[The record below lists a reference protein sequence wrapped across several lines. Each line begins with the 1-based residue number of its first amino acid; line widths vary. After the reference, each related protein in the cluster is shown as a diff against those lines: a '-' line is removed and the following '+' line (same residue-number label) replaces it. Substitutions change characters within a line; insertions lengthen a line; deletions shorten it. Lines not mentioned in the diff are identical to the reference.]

1 MKRRLLSSLL
11 VAMTLAVSVPV
22 PVYATD
28 TSSDSTTETEDS
40 TEEEEKKPWYSEAWD
55 WITGGDDEEE
65 GEKLEKTS
73 DKSKRVQTMADIA
86 TILKKAKMG
95 NKKQVAVKAQVVA
108 DVIVTLRGFGLSDS
122 AILGVLVNMMHESQ
136 FNPYII
142 QGQNTTEAM
151 SAFDMTT
158 GYLKI
163 DGKKYNDTIENVAA
177 RYAERDYT
185 VEYSKQTA
193 LNMGIGLCQW
203 TESRKLQLLAVGNHT
218 RSDRKTCIWNLSDT
232 NTNWAISAESLG
244 DFRTWSQ
251 YQPDSNMGRN
261 YSITHLTVPSA
272 PLQMAF
278 LVKGISK
285 DGEDSAEQS
294 ATGGSSE
301 KSFLGGLES
310 DSENVAKWSVQ
321 GGIGDSGWMDNVE
334 VYVEKHPDLAFQ
346 YGGAEEMTFEEFCSL
361 DDPLKAAEAFA
372 AHFERCGDEKRYK
385 SIEKD
390 CELLAPLLDM
400 NTEGLLEA
408 SASYSNAE
416 EVAGVV
422 TSMVS
427 TGFLTNDELA
437 SFSKGAEL
445 NVDAQLL
452 RNAVRESLSQKDLYN
467 LANWE
472 RNVEY
477 DQTDSKLIVLGRRIL
492 IALGIIFEVWGM
504 LIYLAYWFD
513 RLNNFIQIDLLNI
526 LTLGKL
532 RIADSDTEVTFSLRD
547 NSTRS
552 RVKTVNH
559 RAVLFIA
566 ITAIAFGTLIVT
578 GTLFRLLFG
587 VVAFV
592 RKLLK

>member
-11 VAMTLAVSVPV
+11 VAMTLAVSVPA
-22 PVYATD
+22 PVYAAD
-28 TSSDSTTETEDS
+28 TSSDSAVETEDS
-40 TEEEEKKPWYSEAWD
+40 TEGEEKKPWYSEVWD
-55 WITGGDDEEE
+55 WLTGDDEEG

-73 DKSKRVQTMADIA
+73 DKSKRVQTMSDIA
-86 TILKKAKMG
+86 AILKKAKMG
-95 NKKQVAVKAQVVA
+95 NKKQIAVKAQVVA
-108 DVIVTLRGFGLSDS
+108 DIIVTLRGFGLSDS
-122 AILGVLVNMMHESQ
+122 AILGVLVNIMHESQ

-142 QGQNTTEAM
+142 QGQTTTEAM
-151 SAFDMTT
+151 SAFDMNT

-163 DGKKYNDTIENVAA
+163 NGKNYNDTVENVTA

-185 VEYSKQTA
+185 VDYTKQTA

-218 RSDRKTCIWNLSDT
+218 RSDRKTCIWNLSGT
-232 NTNWAISAESLG
+232 NTNWAISEESLG

-285 DGEDSAEQS
+285 DGEGSAEQS
-294 ATGGSSE
+294 ATGGSGE
-301 KSFLGGLES
+301 NSFLGGLES
-310 DSENVAKWSVQ
+310 EDVAKWSVQ
-321 GGIGDSGWMDNVE
+321 GGIGDSGWMDNIE

-390 CELLAPLLDM
+390 CGLLAPLLDLS
-400 NTEGLLEA
+400 TDGLLEA
-408 SASYSNAE
+408 SASYSNTE
-416 EVAGVV
+416 DVAGIV

-427 TGFLTNDELA
+427 TGYLTEDELS

-452 RNAVRESLSQKDLYN
+452 RNAVRESLNQDDIYN

-492 IALGIIFEVWGM
+492 IALGVIFEVWGM

-513 RLNNFIQIDLLNI
+513 RLNNFIPIDLLNI

-532 RIADSDTEVTFSLRD
+532 RIADSDTEVTFSIRD

-578 GTLFRLLFG
+578 GTLFRILFG

>member
-11 VAMTLAVSVPV
+11 VAMALAVSVPV
-22 PVYATD
+22 PAYAAD
-28 TSSDSTTETEDS
+28 TSSDSTEETTEDS
-40 TEEEEKKPWYSEAWD
+40 SEEGEKKAWYNELWD
-55 WITGGDDEEE
+55 WVTGGGDDE

-73 DKSKRVQTMADIA
+73 DKAKRVQTMADIV
-86 TILKKAKMG
+86 TVLKKAKMG
-95 NKKQVAVKAQVVA
+95 NKKQLRVKAQVVA

-122 AILGVLVNMMHESQ
+122 AILGVLVNMKHESQ

-151 SAFDMTT
+151 SAFDLAT

-163 DGKKYNDTIENVAA
+163 NGKDYNDTTDAVTES
-177 RYAERDYT
+177 YAERDYT
-185 VEYSKQTA
+185 VDYSKQTT

-203 TESRKLQLLAVGNHT
+203 TESRKLQLLAVGNHN
-218 RSDRKTCIWNLSDT
+218 RSDRKTCIWNLSGT
-232 NTNWAISAESLG
+232 NTSWAISAESLG
-244 DFRTWSQ
+244 DFRSWSQ
-251 YQPDSNMGRN
+251 YQPDSNTSRN
-261 YSITHLTVPSA
+261 CTITHLTVPSA

-285 DGEDSAEQS
+285 DGEASAEQS
-294 ATGGSSE
+294 TAGSNS
-301 KSFLGGLES
+301 LGGLEKE
-310 DSENVAKWSVQ
+310 SEWVAQ
-321 GGIGDSGWMDNVE
+321 GGIGDSGWMDNID

-346 YGGAEEMTFEEFCSL
+346 YGGAEEMTFEEFCRL

-372 AHFERCGDEKRYK
+372 AHFERCGDEKRYS

-390 CELLAPLLDM
+390 CKVLEPLL
-400 NTEGLLEA
+400 NLESEGLLEA
-408 SASYSNAE
+408 SASYSNE
-416 EVAGVV
+416 EDIAGVV

-427 TGFLTNDELA
+427 TGYLTEDDLS

-445 NVDAQLL
+445 NVEAMLL
-452 RNAVRESLSQKDLYN
+452 RGAVREKLSQEEVYN

-477 DQTDSKLIVLGRRIL
+477 DQTDSKIIVLGRRIL
-492 IALGIIFEVWGM
+492 VAIGIIFEVWGM

-513 RLNNFIQIDLLNI
+513 RLNNFIPIDLLNI
-526 LTLGKL
+526 MTLGKL

-587 VVAFV
+587 VVSFV
-592 RKLLK
+592 RKLIN

>member
-11 VAMTLAVSVPV
+11 VAMTLAVSVPA
-22 PVYATD
+22 PVYAAD

-40 TEEEEKKPWYSEAWD
+40 TEGEEKKPWYSEAWD
-55 WITGGDDEEE
+55 WITGGSDEEE

-73 DKSKRVQTMADIA
+73 DKSKRVQTMSDIA
-86 TILKKAKMG
+86 AILKKAKMG
-95 NKKQVAVKAQVVA
+95 NKKQIAVKAQVVA
-108 DVIVTLRGFGLSDS
+108 DIIVTLRGFGLSDS
-122 AILGVLVNMMHESQ
+122 AILGVLVNIMHESQ

-142 QGQNTTEAM
+142 QGQTTTEAM
-151 SAFDMTT
+151 SAFDMNT

-163 DGKKYNDTIENVAA
+163 NGKNYNDTVENVTA

-185 VEYSKQTA
+185 VDYTKQTA
-193 LNMGIGLCQW
+193 FNMGIGLCQW

-218 RSDRKTCIWNLSDT
+218 RSDRKTCIWNLSGT

-244 DFRTWSQ
+244 EFRSWSQ
-251 YQPDSNMGRN
+251 YQPDTNMGRN
-261 YSITHLTVPSA
+261 FSITHLTVPSA

-278 LVKGISK
+278 LVKGISN
-285 DGEDSAEQS
+285 GEDGAEQS
-294 ATGGSSE
+294 ATGGSGE
-301 KSFLGGLES
+301 NSFLGGLES
-310 DSENVAKWSVQ
+310 EDVAKWSVQ
-321 GGIGDSGWMDNVE
+321 GGIGDSGWMDNIE

-400 NTEGLLEA
+400 DTEGLLEA
-408 SASYSNAE
+408 SASYSNTE
-416 EVAGVV
+416 DVAGII

-427 TGFLTNDELA
+427 TGYLTEDDLS

-452 RNAVRESLSQKDLYN
+452 TNAIRESLNQDEIYN

-492 IALGIIFEVWGM
+492 IALGVIFEVWGM

-513 RLNNFIQIDLLNI
+513 RLNNFIPIDLLNI

-587 VVAFV
+587 VVTFV

>member
-11 VAMTLAVSVPV
+11 VAMTLAVSVPA
-22 PVYATD
+22 PVYAAD
-28 TSSDSTTETEDS
+28 TSSDSTVETEDS
-40 TEEEEKKPWYSEAWD
+40 TEGEEKKPWYSEAWD
-55 WITGGDDEEE
+55 WITGGSDEEE

-73 DKSKRVQTMADIA
+73 DKSKRVQTMSDIA
-86 TILKKAKMG
+86 AILKKAKMG
-95 NKKQVAVKAQVVA
+95 NKKQIAVKAQVVA
-108 DVIVTLRGFGLSDS
+108 DIIVTLRGFGLSDS
-122 AILGVLVNMMHESQ
+122 AILGVLVNIMHESQ

-142 QGQNTTEAM
+142 QGQTTTEAM
-151 SAFDMTT
+151 SAFDMNT

-163 DGKKYNDTIENVAA
+163 NGKNYNDTVENVTA

-185 VEYSKQTA
+185 VDYTKQTA
-193 LNMGIGLCQW
+193 FNMGIGLCQW

-218 RSDRKTCIWNLSDT
+218 RSDRKTCIWNLSGT

-244 DFRTWSQ
+244 EFRSWSQ
-251 YQPDSNMGRN
+251 YQPDTNTGRN
-261 YSITHLTVPSA
+261 FSITHLTVPSA

-278 LVKGISK
+278 LVKGISN
-285 DGEDSAEQS
+285 GEDGAEQS
-294 ATGGSSE
+294 ATGGSGE
-301 KSFLGGLES
+301 NSFLGGLES
-310 DSENVAKWSVQ
+310 EDVAKWSVQ
-321 GGIGDSGWMDNVE
+321 GGIGDSGWMDNIE

-400 NTEGLLEA
+400 DTEGLLEA
-408 SASYSNAE
+408 SASYSNTE
-416 EVAGVV
+416 DVAGII

-427 TGFLTNDELA
+427 TGYLTEDDLS

-452 RNAVRESLSQKDLYN
+452 TNAIRESLNQDEIYN

-492 IALGIIFEVWGM
+492 IALGVIFEVWGM

-513 RLNNFIQIDLLNI
+513 RLNNFIPIDLLNI

-578 GTLFRLLFG
+578 GTLFRILFG